1 MSGIVGLIRWDG
13 EVATSGLARRMADRI
28 AHRGPDGVAF
38 LERDALSVGFLQ
50 MNVSPESVY
59 EMQPLTNER
68 GAVLVADARID
79 NRQEL
84 FQLLDIPFDTVG
96 NRMPDSR
103 LILLAYE
110 KWKTD
115 CLDYLVGDFAFALW
129 EPSTQTIFCGR
140 DHSGVRPLFYH
151 YVPGKYFLFA
161 SEIKAFWAFGEVEKK
176 IDDHHVAN
184 YLCHWGQFNIYQH
197 RTFYKGISCLPPA
210 HSLTANS
217 QQIHKEMY
225 WNIDSKRYQFR
236 NEGEYFSAF
245 KEIFLEAVRCRIQT
259 PYPVSSFLSGG
270 LDSSSVAA
278 VAATLL
284 QGEGKTLSTYYI
296 DTQLEETSEREYVQS
311 FLEKYSVQHEE
322 VTVEGG
328 YYENLTEVAKI
339 TDMPEMFS
347 LNYNHFA
354 PIVRKT
360 SEAGSRVLLTGSDG
374 DTVVGYGTE
383 YIYEAIARNDWKEA
397 ARRMR
402 LSHDPKEYQKVYG
415 PKEGDKVY
423 SKNMITVLL
432 TRLPTMFGGFK
443 AKWHFL
449 KGTLIYLGISPM
461 HLLRIFLKKFSHRAL
476 ETPDYSVH
484 PDLPGKCTPFMK
496 EGPGHHPTT
505 NLLINRGMLY
515 QMMSEIS
522 EYYDIMGARYQV
534 QICHPF
540 FDKRLIE
547 LCMFMPSK
555 LKFYEGYGRGPLRA
569 AMKNYLPDKILLR
582 KGKID
587 FTPYIHKQLADLDRN
602 PFAVIEE
609 NKALLEGYV
618 IANKSSEELL
628 AMDKKTTWERLHHRI
643 LYFLHW
649 RKAQGI

>member
-13 EVATSGLARRMADRI
+13 VTTSPGIIREMAKNI
-28 AHRGPDGVAF
+28 CHRGPDGITF
-38 LERDALSVGFLQ
+38 LDQETFSGGYLHL
-50 MNVSPESVY
+50 NVTRESGL
-59 EMQPLTNER
+59 ESQPLINAQ
-68 GAVLVADARID
+68 GNVLVADARID

-84 FQLLDIPFDTVG
+84 CNLLNIHADEEG
-96 NRMPDSR
+96 KLLSDSR

-110 KWKTD
+110 KWETD
-115 CLDYLVGDFAFALW
+115 CLNYLIGDFAFAIW
-129 EPSTQTIFCGR
+129 DPSTQTIFCGR

-176 IDDHHVAN
+176 IDDHHLAN

-197 RTFYKGISCLPPA
+197 RTFYKGISSLPPA

-236 NEGEYFSAF
+236 NEEEYFSAF

-259 PYPVSSFLSGG
+259 PYSVSSFLSGG

-278 VAATLL
+278 VATTLL
-284 QGEGKTLSTYYI
+284 QAEGKKLSTYYI

-328 YYENLTEVAKI
+328 YYDNLTEVAKI

-354 PIVRKT
+354 PIVRKA

-383 YIYEAIARNDWKEA
+383 YIYEAIARDDWKEA

-402 LSHDPKEYQKVYG
+402 LSHDPEEYRKAYG
-415 PKEGDKVY
+415 SQEGERIY
-423 SKNMITVLL
+423 SKNMVTVLL
-432 TRLPTMFGGFK
+432 TRLPTMFGNIR

-449 KGTLIYLGISPM
+449 KGTLIYLGISPIQ
-461 HLLRIFLKKFSHRAL
+461 LVRIFSEKFSRKAL
-476 ETPDYSVH
+476 EIPDYSVH
-484 PDLPGKCTPFMK
+484 PDLPGKCTPFMQ

-515 QMMSEIS
+515 QMMTEIS
-522 EYYDIMGARYQV
+522 EYYDLMGAHHQV

-540 FDKRLIE
+540 YDKRLIE

-569 AMKNYLPDKILLR
+569 AMKDYLPDKILYR

-587 FTPYIHKQLADLDRN
+587 FTTYIHKQLTDLDRN

-618 IANKSSEELL
+618 IVNKPSEELL
-628 AMDKKTTWERLHHRI
+628 AKDKKTTWERLHHRI